1 LSWAAKCVRIIASRL
16 PEPAAFACANRFL
29 ALPAV
34 LDTAREPVY
43 ALRRERNK
51 IPFRIRTRPKPR
63 AEKEFLIPK
72 RDGLNSINRVVLNE
86 VACSINPEVADGM
99 RNSDK
104 VLDMTWVFIR
114 YILYNV
120 EEVDQKKAL
129 NIDVNGDNSGD

>member
-1 LSWAAKCVRIIASRL
+1 
-16 PEPAAFACANRFL
+16 
-29 ALPAV
+29 
-34 LDTAREPVY
+34 
-43 ALRRERNK
+43 
-51 IPFRIRTRPKPR
+51 
-63 AEKEFLIPK
+63 
-72 RDGLNSINRVVLNE
+72 LNSINRVVLNE

-114 YILYNV
+114 YILCNV

>member
-1 LSWAAKCVRIIASRL
+1 
-16 PEPAAFACANRFL
+16 
-29 ALPAV
+29 
-34 LDTAREPVY
+34 
-43 ALRRERNK
+43 
-51 IPFRIRTRPKPR
+51 
-63 AEKEFLIPK
+63 
-72 RDGLNSINRVVLNE
+72 
-86 VACSINPEVADGM
+86 M

>member
-1 LSWAAKCVRIIASRL
+1 
-16 PEPAAFACANRFL
+16 
-29 ALPAV
+29 
-34 LDTAREPVY
+34 
-43 ALRRERNK
+43 
-51 IPFRIRTRPKPR
+51 
-63 AEKEFLIPK
+63 
-72 RDGLNSINRVVLNE
+72 LNSINRVVLNE